1 MASISMHSF
10 GYKWVAIPWLLIPG
24 WLLVACQGPT
34 AGPTLACETCRI
46 VCGQC
51 EEPDRFVRLSAEQ
64 RHQEPDR
71 GNPSI
76 PQVLPSEA
84 WKTLLAGIRV
94 QKQEIFPL
102 PLSQP
107 SLAQPAFTPDEVAY
121 LSATLPQA
129 FAQAQAGTSLS
140 SALVIPV
147 LRTSM
152 N

>member
-76 PQVLPSEA
+76 PGSAVRGMEDPAGRHSRAEA
-84 WKTLLAGIRV
+84 GNL
-94 QKQEIFPL
+94 
-102 PLSQP
+102 
-107 SLAQPAFTPDEVAY
+107 SLAVVAAVIG
-121 LSATLPQA
+121 SARLHP
-129 FAQAQAGTSLS
+129 G
-140 SALVIPV
+140 
-147 LRTSM
+147 
-152 N
+152 